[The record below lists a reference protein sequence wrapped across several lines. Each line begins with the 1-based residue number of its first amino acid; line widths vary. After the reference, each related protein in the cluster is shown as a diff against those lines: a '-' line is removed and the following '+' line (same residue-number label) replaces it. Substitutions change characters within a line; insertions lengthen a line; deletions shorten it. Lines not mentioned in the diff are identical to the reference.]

1 MIVEVIEG
9 DLITRYS
16 DDKTKMLHKVGTAEY
31 YKGAIDLVT
40 SPYVYEEVDDPDY
53 IEDVESE
60 DSDSDNE

>member
-16 DDKTKMLHKVGTAEY
+16 DDDSKMLHKVGTAEY

-53 IEDVESE
+53 TG